1 MFSHVPYVAGGMT
14 RSINCILG
22 YMKWYF
28 VTKKI
33 GGRPYLYRQRTYREG
48 GKVRTISQYVGP
60 RADVATCGISRDAP
74 ASITQPMV
82 PGTAAAESVPYDPI
96 DDYKPG
102 QLHIPWDRPPKPRR
116 NAAPKANW
124 TDARLKWL
132 AVQNTLKQ
140 RKISL
145 TALQAEQRRV
155 VGHLDRMG
163 LDGDHLATIR
173 LEDGW
178 LGGYRRYRNGYRVK
192 LARDRKG
199 SGRNRFKRNY
209 RLALAHAMLDQVYS
223 QSPSQYDRLR
233 TAMDSSWFNSKLLIT
248 SHLLKSGDPKR
259 FWWTMQFLWSGKVP
273 TAMEKKLGRKGFRK
287 ISEISPAGWRDEAAH
302 LIADVIHK
310 GYKASIKRYARDR
323 SRTRSNALR
332 ALNAYQ
338 KLTRLQ
344 RLTSKGRKV
353 WKRYKRHESDYL
365 MAHHRHSRLKML
377 EPFVGNFHA

>member
-1 MFSHVPYVAGGMT
+1 MFCHVPYVAGGVN
-14 RSINCILG
+14 RWAHCILG

-60 RADVATCGISRDAP
+60 QADVSLNDLPSDGPVSGKEQIASEADDAKILP
-74 ASITQPMV
+74 K
-82 PGTAAAESVPYDPI
+82 GDFEE
-96 DDYKPG
+96 YKPG
-102 QLHIPWDRPPKPRR
+102 RLNIPWDNPPKPRR
-116 NAAPKANW
+116 ERASATNW
-124 TDARLKWL
+124 TDARLNWL
-132 AVQNTLKQ
+132 AVQDKLKE

-155 VGHLDRMG
+155 ISHLDRMG
-163 LDGDHLATIR
+163 LEGDRLATIR

-178 LGGYRRYRNGYRVK
+178 LGGYSRYRNSYRVK
-192 LARDRKG
+192 LASDGNG

-233 TAMDSSWFNSKLLIT
+233 TFMDGSWFNSKMLIT
-248 SHLLKSGDPKR
+248 GHILKSGDPKR
-259 FWWTMQFLWSGKVP
+259 LWWTLQFLWSGKVP
-273 TAMEKKLGRKGFRK
+273 TAMEKKLGRKGYRK

-310 GYKASIKRYARDR
+310 GYKPSLKRYAKDR

-332 ALNAYQ
+332 ALNTYQ
-338 KLTRLQ
+338 KLNRLE
-344 RLTSKGRKV
+344 RLTSKGRML
-353 WKRYKRHESDYL
+353 WKRYKSNEAAYL
-365 MAHHRHSRLKML
+365 IAHHRHSRLKML
-377 EPFVGNFHA
+377 EPFVGNFHG